1 MTEGGI
7 ATGNQLLQAILSGQV
22 PRPVRLFA
30 AQGLLPISREDL
42 FRLQA
47 VLSSDPDP
55 ELAAAAT
62 QSLLAEDLKTLID
75 WIEHHDVEPVVLDLL
90 GRIRTEDQMWAA
102 IAVHDRTS
110 DETLRVLA
118 RHGSPLIQD
127 IIITNQVRVLAHL
140 EILDDLRANPRV
152 SQVVLRRVR
161 EFEEEF
167 IEKAI
172 SGQLSHADAVGT
184 SIEEALA
191 ALRAIGAHIPHEDA
205 MPYPTADDPDVH
217 LEAERLGL
225 STYGRLARMSVR
237 EKVVI
242 ALLGGREER
251 TILINSRNRLVV
263 RAVLGSPK
271 LTESEVERFAALR
284 SVSDEAIRIIAGN
297 RRWMQQYG
305 VIQALAQN
313 PKTPLQ
319 TALRLLPRL
328 SVRDLS
334 RLARDRNINPVVRRR
349 ALEFHSRR
357 R

>member
-1 MTEGGI
+1 M
-7 ATGNQLLQAILSGQV
+7 
-22 PRPVRLFA
+22 R
-30 AQGLLPISREDL
+30 
-42 FRLQA
+42 
-47 VLSSDPDP
+47 
-55 ELAAAAT
+55 
-62 QSLLAEDLKTLID
+62 
-75 WIEHHDVEPVVLDLL
+75 
-90 GRIRTEDQMWAA
+90 M
-102 IAVHDRTS
+102 
-110 DETLRVLA
+110 LA
-118 RHGSPLIQD
+118 RHGAPLIQD
-127 IIITNQVRVLAHL
+127 IIMTNQVRLLAHL

-152 SQVVLRRVR
+152 TQVVLRRVR

-172 SGQLSHADAVGT
+172 SGQLVASEAAGI

-191 ALRAIGAHIPHEDA
+191 ALRAIGAHIPREDA
-205 MPYPTADDPDVH
+205 MPYPSPDDPGVR
-217 LEAERLGL
+217 EEVERLGL

-237 EKVVI
+237 EKVVV
-242 ALLGGREER
+242 ALLGAREER

-263 RAVLGSPK
+263 RAVLASPK
-271 LTESEVERFAALR
+271 LTESEVERFAAAR

-319 TALRLLPRL
+319 TALHLLPRL
-328 SVRDLS
+328 SVRDLA

-349 ALEFHSRR
+349 AHEFHSRR